1 MFIDCMNFK
10 MLWAALKKMGM
21 PHLLIVL
28 MGTLCDG
35 QEATVRHNMERL
47 NGFL

>member
-1 MFIDCMNFK
+1 MNFK
-10 MLWAALKKMGM
+10 KLWAALKEMDM

-28 MGTLCDG
+28 MGTLYYG
-35 QEATVRHNMERL
+35 QEATVIQNMERL